1 MAITEKQRSAFK
13 VLAFV
18 LAIAMVW
25 VSVFSVS
32 AQTISDENSN
42 NTETEVSD
50 VNQELILPNGDTIA
64 TNDQLGIQ
72 IIEGVTVKIKVGTKK
87 YTDYDV
93 PQGTVKKALDHANIT
108 LGENDTV
115 DQKLKSKVKDNS
127 KIRVNRVKYVSKT
140 KTKKVKFKTI
150 NKPTNLMKVGQSK
163 VKQKGKNGS
172 KKVTYT
178 SKVVNG
184 KVEKTIVS
192 NTKVT
197 KKAKNKVVLVGTKRN
212 NYAMYAQNN
221 TSFATKSSGGIGT
234 IIDHNGK
241 KIAYKKLV
249 SGSGTAYYA
258 PAGAHTS
265 VGDTVHV
272 GGVAVNPNIIP
283 YGSKLY
289 IESPDGSFVY
299 GYAVAND
306 TGGFAITGSAVVD
319 LFYPTYN
326 QCVQFG
332 RRTVNVYVL
341 A

>member
-1 MAITEKQRSAFK
+1 MAISEKQPSAFK
-13 VLAFV
+13 VVALLSAV
-18 LAIAMVW
+18 AIMW

-32 AQTISDENSN
+32 AQTFSDENSN
-42 NTETEVSD
+42 NTETEVSEAQD
-50 VNQELILPNGDTIA
+50 EFILPNGDTLVSSDESPIDIVEA
-64 TNDQLGIQ
+64 
-72 IIEGVTVKIKVGTKK
+72 VTVKIKVGTEEYKE
-87 YTDYDV
+87 YDV
-93 PQGTVKKALDHANIT
+93 PQGTVKKALDHANIS
-108 LGENDTV
+108 LGEDDTV
-115 DQKLKSKVKDNS
+115 NKDLTSKVQENS
-127 KIRVNRVKYVSKT
+127 KIKVNRVKYQSTT
-140 KTKKVKFKTI
+140 KTKKVTYKTV
-150 NKPTNLMKVGQSK
+150 KKETSSLYVGQTK
-163 VKQKGKNGS
+163 VQQKGKNGT

-184 KVEKTIVS
+184 KVTKTVVS
-192 NTKVT
+192 KTKTV
-197 KKAKNKVVLVGTKRN
+197 KKAKNKVVLVGTKRK
-212 NYAMYAQNN
+212 NYVQYATNN
-221 TSFATKSSGGIGT
+221 TSFETKSSGGIGT
-234 IIDHNGK
+234 ITDCNGK

-258 PAGAHTS
+258 SSGARTS

-272 GGVAVNPNIIP
+272 GGVAVNPKVIP

-306 TGGFAITGSAVVD
+306 TGGFATAGTAVVD
-319 LFYPTYN
+319 LFYNTRS